1 MSTQPR
7 LVYTADNLAGKPAG
21 TPVAVGDIV
30 KGLHNSPPE
39 EEYEITY
46 FREPHSPASS
56 GKVNIR
62 PIGGSDREVYVTLIG
77 AEWINRRDRG

>member
-1 MSTQPR
+1 MANKPM
-7 LVYTADNLAGKPAG
+7 LVYTADNLAGKPAQSE
-21 TPVAVGDIV
+21 VQVGDII

-39 EEYEITY
+39 QEYEVTY

-62 PIGGSDREVYVTLIG
+62 PLGGSDREVYVTLIG